1 LITGQVAVKQ
11 AFDKIAKGLNEALA
25 FAERKLKGEA
35 KMHFCER
42 RRASIFRSKLQR
54 LGEVEAASA
63 EEAIVK
69 GAEAFGQNA
78 KRLMAVRC

>member
-1 LITGQVAVKQ
+1 MAVANLEC
-11 AFDKIAKGLNEALA
+11 AKPTQY
-25 FAERKLKGEA
+25 
-35 KMHFCER
+35 
-42 RRASIFRSKLQR
+42 ASPLWHENQSSDAAIYIFRSKLQR
-54 LGEVEAASA
+54 LGEVEAASP